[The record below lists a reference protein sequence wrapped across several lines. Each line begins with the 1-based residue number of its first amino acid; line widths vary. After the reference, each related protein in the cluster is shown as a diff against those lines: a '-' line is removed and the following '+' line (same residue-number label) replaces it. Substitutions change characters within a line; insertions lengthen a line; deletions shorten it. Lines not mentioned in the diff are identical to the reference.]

1 MKRTLYTIFSVV
13 AVLLCIGIVFM
24 RLMGPKVGN
33 TFSTISNSLP
43 GEDYGGSAPMPAEA
57 PARAL
62 DSSVS
67 TSSGQLAQ
75 PQKRIVIQNAEL
87 ALVVKDPVASM
98 KGISD
103 LAKEY
108 GGFVVSSD
116 LSQTTTVAGK
126 EIPNSSI
133 TIRVPSEKLEEALEK
148 IKKGAV
154 DVQYEKVSGQD
165 VTSEYV
171 DLQSRLTAK
180 QAAEQKL
187 LEIMD
192 QSTRAQDVLNAYAQV
207 QSIQTEIEQLKGQ
220 IRLMEESAA
229 LSAISVQ
236 LIAEEGIQPIQV
248 GPWKPSG
255 TAKEAV
261 QDLIVFSQNFVDF
274 LIYFVLN
281 TLPKLIMIGIPL
293 FLIYLAGR
301 AVYRRFSKPT
311 VEVEEVKG

>member
-1 MKRTLYTIFSVV
+1 MKRTLYTIFSIV

-33 TFSTISNSLP
+33 TFSTISSSLP
-43 GEDYGGSAPMPAEA
+43 GEDYGGAPMPAEA

-67 TSSGQLAQ
+67 NSAGQLAQ
-75 PQKRIVIQNAEL
+75 PQKRLVIQNANL
-87 ALVVKDPVASM
+87 TIVVKDPITSM
-98 KGISD
+98 KEIND

-108 GGFVVSSD
+108 GGYVVSSD
-116 LSQTTTVAGK
+116 LSQTTTAAGK
-126 EIPNSSI
+126 EVPNSSI
-133 TIRVPSEKLEEALEK
+133 TIRVPSEKLGEALER
-148 IKKGAV
+148 IKKGVV

-165 VTSEYV
+165 VTSDYV
-171 DLQSRLTAK
+171 DLQSRLKAK
-180 QAAEQKL
+180 QSAEQKL

-207 QSIQTEIEQLKGQ
+207 QSVQTEIEQLKGQ

-301 AVYRRFSKPT
+301 AVYRKVSKPA
-311 VEVEEVKG
+311 VEVEEVKR